1 MREPALGHQVGVQRA
16 HPGSKGLLGSRGL
29 QQRVPFP
36 ADADDLIAEDGRL
49 QVEPGGE
56 VPVEGA
62 DADSGAPGDVF
73 ERRVGTLFRE
83 RLRGGGDQ
91 PDMVLPRVGSLLL
104 GGSLLLRGTLLGGT
118 LLGGS
123 LWYLVRCSRHRFETN
138 TGSED

>member
-1 MREPALGHQVGVQRA
+1 VRPL
-16 HPGSKGLLGSRGL
+16 
-29 QQRVPFP
+29 P

-49 QVEPGGE
+49 QVQPGGE

-91 PDMVLPRVGSLLL
+91 PDMVLPRVGTLLL
-104 GGSLLLRGTLLGGT
+104 GGSLLCGTLLR
-118 LLGGS
+118 GS
-123 LWYLVRCSRHRFETN
+123 LWYLVRCSGHRFETN